1 MDAEHRHELKT
12 NELANSLAH
21 LPELIKNNAR
31 PIIGTALIVVGL
43 ITWPMFSKMNQQKK
57 MVQQGEI
64 TQAIQMLNQDIYN
77 VMTAPADDAQAQI
90 DALNAMLTNAENLL
104 QKAAKVD
111 NPNLKA
117 MAQVKAAQAI
127 RAELHLRPVVDA
139 DMLESQIQKAK
150 EAYQKALD
158 TAETPIIQ
166 ALAKLGLG
174 LCSEELGQTAQAAEI
189 YKQIVENENYKT
201 TVSAVQ
207 AQNRLDGLEENAEVF
222 NFADVPVVTEEPATE
237 EIESPAAVTPEES
250 TSAVAVP
257 AAQQPAEEKTPEPQ
271 AEQP

>member
-1 MDAEHRHELKT
+1 
-12 NELANSLAH
+12 
-21 LPELIKNNAR
+21 
-31 PIIGTALIVVGL
+31 
-43 ITWPMFSKMNQQKK
+43 MNQQIKL
-57 MVQQGEI
+57 VQQSEM

-77 VMTAPADDAQAQI
+77 VLTAPADDAQAKV
-90 DALNAMLTNAENLL
+90 DALNAMLTNADNLL
-104 QKAAKVD
+104 QKASKVD

-117 MAQVKAAQAI
+117 MAQIKAAQAI
-127 RAELHLRPVVDA
+127 RAELHLRPEVDA

-150 EAYQKALD
+150 EAYQKALE
-158 TAETPIIQ
+158 TAETPTIQ

-189 YKQIVENENYKT
+189 YKQIVEDENYKT

-237 EIESPAAVTPEES
+237 EIESPAAVTFEES
-250 TSAVAVP
+250 TPAVAEP
-257 AAQQPAEEKTPEPQ
+257 AAPQTAETAPAQQQPAEEKTPEPQ